1 MPEFFMLSC
10 ADFLCVTILG
20 MLGCHDYIIDLWR
33 HPQHSNRSL
42 KNVNFMIL
50 LYEEGQ
56 EYVIHDM
63 SFEKHSEVND
73 YWLHKQ
79 EADCIYGLLN

>member
-1 MPEFFMLSC
+1 
-10 ADFLCVTILG
+10 
-20 MLGCHDYIIDLWR
+20 
-33 HPQHSNRSL
+33 
-42 KNVNFMIL
+42 MIL